1 MWQSWSTGTIDPTF
15 KRLIRAMILKCSY
28 CSGKMRVDDERIPVG
43 RAVKVRCPHCKGIG
57 LIARKA
63 PAGPTASLTSAAAAK
78 GESAPAAPPPTPT
91 EMIDSF
97 EHSQGS
103 QPPSL
108 LSERDAFDE
117 FRFPSEQEVVQAGE
131 KARGTGIRII
141 GWIVA
146 SLAVILAFALIVNLI
161 LTGPPR

>member
-1 MWQSWSTGTIDPTF
+1 
-15 KRLIRAMILKCSY
+15 MILKCSY

-57 LIARKA
+57 LTARKA
-63 PAGPTASLTSAAAAK
+63 PTGPTASLKSAAPAK
-78 GESAPAAPPPTPT
+78 RESAPATSPPRPT
-91 EMIDSF
+91 EKIDPRN
-97 EHSQGS
+97 E
-103 QPPSL
+103 SL
-108 LSERDAFDE
+108 NSLSPGLSPEREAFDE
-117 FRFPSEQEVVQAGE
+117 FRFPSEQVVLPAEE

-146 SLAVILAFALIVNLI
+146 SLAVILAFALIVNLV